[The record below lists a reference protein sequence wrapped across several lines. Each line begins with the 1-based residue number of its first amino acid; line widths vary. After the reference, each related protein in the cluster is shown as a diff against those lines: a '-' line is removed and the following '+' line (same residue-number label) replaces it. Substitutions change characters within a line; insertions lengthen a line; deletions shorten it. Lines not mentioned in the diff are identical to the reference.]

1 MKTILNWKNNFLCL
15 YMDIF
20 FWLRMT
26 NIISQRSTCSH
37 WDPKRMGWALLIWLL
52 ERSSGRHSPE
62 HRAQVLS
69 QSGCNRCCFPLLAF
83 VNYQQH
89 NVGNALTGST
99 QGEHPLVHGDDPGSL
114 CLCYLP
120 PSYNSRS
127 GAATHMRTNRHIHHL
142 SGRVLVCLPAVT
154 HVGVMIMPW
163 DM

>member
-1 MKTILNWKNNFLCL
+1 MVENDEHNLTKKHMFTLGL
-15 YMDIF
+15 
-20 FWLRMT
+20 
-26 NIISQRSTCSH
+26 Q
-37 WDPKRMGWALLIWLL
+37 RMGWALLIWLL

-62 HRAQVLS
+62 PRAQVLS

-114 CLCYLP
+114 CLCYLH
-120 PSYNSRS
+120 PSYSSRN
-127 GAATHMRTNRHIHHL
+127 GAATRMRTNTHIHHL
-142 SGRVLVCLPAVT
+142 SGQVVVCLPAVT
-154 HVGVMIMPW
+154 RVGVMIMPW